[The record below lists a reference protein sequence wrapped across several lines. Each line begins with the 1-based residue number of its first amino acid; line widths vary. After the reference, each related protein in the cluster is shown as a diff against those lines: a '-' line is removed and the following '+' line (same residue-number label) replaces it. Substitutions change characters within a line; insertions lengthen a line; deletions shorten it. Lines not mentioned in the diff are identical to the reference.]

1 MRLSSSTSTL
11 AAVVLGALAVSGCGD
26 ASRKQTGGAAR
37 KIVIPATG
45 DARTDARTYL
55 AQLCPKPI
63 GGELNFM
70 VWEGYTDTL
79 FAGPFEEA
87 CGVKVNATYM
97 GSSDDLVAKLRAG
110 GAETI
115 DLVSPSSDAMTQII
129 EAGLAQPI
137 ALNRIPSYGDLM
149 PSFRDQLMARKDTLV
164 YGLPWAFGPNP
175 LIYDTIKVSPPPARW
190 ADLWDPKYK
199 GKLSMQDDIATLWM
213 VAQTLGLDTPDDR
226 SHLYNLSD
234 AELEQVKAKALAL
247 KPNIR
252 KYWATAG
259 DMTQLFQGGEIVA
272 GEGWP
277 LMTAQ
282 LRAAGFPAGE
292 VIPEEG
298 TTAWADHWVITKGA
312 RNLDAAY
319 AWLEYASQAFT
330 QKLLADVTNYIV
342 ANPGAKA
349 YMTPEQ
355 VATQRDIADYG
366 TRVNFWQWS
375 TRREKYTEV
384 WNEVKA
390 GR

>member
-1 MRLSSSTSTL
+1 MRFSLST
-11 AAVVLGALAVSGCGD
+11 GALAAGSVYLLVVTGCGGD
-26 ASRKQTGGAAR
+26 ASRREGGAAQ
-37 KIVIPATG
+37 KIVIQATS
-45 DARTDARTYL
+45 DARADAKTYL

-79 FAGPFEEA
+79 FAKPFEEA

-115 DLVSPSSDAMTQII
+115 DLVSPSSDAITQII
-129 EAGLAQPI
+129 EAGLAQPL

-149 PSFRDQLMARKDTLV
+149 ASFRDQLIARKDTVV

-175 LIYDTIKVSPPPARW
+175 LIYDTTKVKPAPTRW
-190 ADLWDPKYK
+190 ADLWDPKFK

-213 VAQTLGLDTPDDR
+213 AAQTLGFDKPDDR
-226 SHLYNLSD
+226 AHLYNLSD
-234 AELEQVKAKALAL
+234 EELAQVKAKALAL

-298 TTAWADHWVITKGA
+298 TTAWADHWVLTKGA

-319 AWLEYASQAFT
+319 AWLEYSSQAFT
-330 QKLLADVTNYIV
+330 HKLLADVTNYIV
-342 ANPGAKA
+342 ANPAAKS

-375 TRREKYTEV
+375 PRREKYTEV

-390 GR
+390 AK